1 MLSEEQARPGSSAD
15 AALLRDRVAGQEWY
29 HTFELAPG
37 VVTPGWFD
45 TRALPAR
52 LPFPASLEGRRCLD
66 IGTFDGFWAFEMER
80 RGAEEVLAIDI
91 LDPRGW
97 DWPVGSAPE
106 VAEAFDRRKRGG
118 EGFELVRDA
127 LASTRVTREERSIYD
142 LEPAAV
148 GEFDFVY
155 LGSLLL
161 HLRDPV
167 GALTRVRSVV
177 RGQLLVLD
185 AIDLPLSLAFPRR
198 PLAHFDGRGRPW
210 WWHPNQTALVRMLEA
225 AGFELE
231 RPPKRTFMPPGPGHP
246 RFGLRQWRALTSL
259 RYRVGRQTAFT
270 ARFGDPHCALL
281 ARPARG

>member
-1 MLSEEQARPGSSAD
+1 MSAQP
-15 AALLRDRVAGQEWY
+15 LRDRVAGREWY
-29 HTFELAPG
+29 HTVEVAPG
-37 VVTPGWFD
+37 VTTPGWFD
-45 TRALPAR
+45 TRALPDR
-52 LPFPASLEGRRCLD
+52 IPFPATLEGQRCLD

-80 RGAEEVLAIDI
+80 RGAAEVLAIDI
-91 LDPRGW
+91 IDPRAW

-106 VAEAFDRRKRGG
+106 VAEALGRRKRGG
-118 EGFELVRDA
+118 EGFDVLREA
-127 LASTRVTREERSIYD
+127 FGSQRVTREERSVYNLD
-142 LEPAAV
+142 PADV
-148 GEFDFVY
+148 GQFDFVY

-177 RGQLLVLD
+177 RGALLVVD
-185 AIDLPLSLAFPRR
+185 AIDLPLTLLFPRR

-210 WWHPNQTALVRMLEA
+210 WWHPNQTALVRMLES

-231 RPPKRTFMPPGPGHP
+231 RPPQRIFMPPGPGHP
-246 RFGLRQWRALTSL
+246 RFGVRQWRALPSL

-281 ARPARG
+281 ARPR